1 MNHTQTSSESFERLL
16 DEWQD
21 VYRGFF
27 AALDLLPEHLRE
39 KPGLCG
45 HWHARQLVAHLAGW
59 HAVALAR
66 FAAIRHGDTQHIT
79 YSTAEIDALN
89 AEHVAA
95 RAHLSWTQTVAE
107 LRVNMARLYEEARGL
122 LIRRAAHDPRYGAWL
137 RRLSDDARVHTE
149 QIRTWLLHED

>member
-1 MNHTQTSSESFERLL
+1 MNHKQAQHEDFEDLL

-45 HWHARQLVAHLAGW
+45 EWHARQLVAHMAGW
-59 HAVALAR
+59 HAVALGR
-66 FAAIRHGDTQHIT
+66 FVAIRSGDTQHVT
-79 YSTAEIDALN
+79 YSAAAIDARN

-95 RAHLSWTQTVAE
+95 RAHLSWAQTVAE
-107 LRVNMARLYEEARGL
+107 LRVNMARLYEEVRGL
-122 LIRRAAHDPRYGAWL
+122 LIRRAAYDPRYGAWL
-137 RRLSDDARVHTE
+137 RRLSDDARLHTE
-149 QIRTWLLHED
+149 QIRAWLLHVD